1 MAEVTE
7 SAIRKVLET
16 VMDPASGASVPNSGL
31 LGGIAIRGG
40 HVAITL
46 DVDPARGTALEPLR

>member
-1 MAEVTE
+1 MAELTE

-16 VMDPASGASVPNSGL
+16 VTDPATGGNVVASGL

-46 DVDPARGTALEPLR
+46 DVDPARGTA